1 MIGLCITLAL
11 ILFFSSAEIT
21 IPLLIVGIIV
31 LSAWRSGDRKALAID
46 LEDSAII
53 VAPLIPWSIA
63 GGAPLS
69 AIGAPHSA
77 LLFAFYLYLLPLA
90 RLAFSFRAQ
99 KREKEGFA

>member
-1 MIGLCITLAL
+1 MIACNQTLTVMLTHQLCSG
-11 ILFFSSAEIT
+11 FY
-21 IPLLIVGIIV
+21 
-31 LSAWRSGDRKALAID
+31 GDRKALAID

-99 KREKEGFA
+99 KREKEGSV